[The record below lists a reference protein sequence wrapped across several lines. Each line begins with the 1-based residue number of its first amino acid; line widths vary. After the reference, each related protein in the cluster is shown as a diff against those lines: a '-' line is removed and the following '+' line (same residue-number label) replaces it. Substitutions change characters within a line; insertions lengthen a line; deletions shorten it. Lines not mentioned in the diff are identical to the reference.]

1 MRVRLTE
8 FWNRMDEHLGSAYAT
23 SYARDQ
29 VLPGLGGR
37 TVTEALAAGDDAKVV
52 WRAVVE
58 ALELPASE
66 R

>member
-1 MRVRLTE
+1 M
-8 FWNRMDEHLGSAYAT
+8 NQHLGEAYAV

-29 VLPGLGGR
+29 VLAQLGDR
-37 TVTEALAAGDDAKVV
+37 TVDQALASGDDVKQI
-52 WRAVVE
+52 WRSVVE

>member
-1 MRVRLTE
+1 GE
-8 FWNRMDEHLGSAYAT
+8 AYAV

-29 VLPGLGGR
+29 VLAQLGGR
-37 TVTEALAAGDDAKVV
+37 TVDQALAAGDDVKLV

>member
-1 MRVRLTE
+1 M
-8 FWNRMDEHLGSAYAT
+8 NQHLGEAYAV

-29 VLPGLGGR
+29 VLAQLGGR
-37 TVTEALAAGDDAKVV
+37 TVDQALAAGDDVKLV